1 MLKYV
6 DFLMLKYLILI
17 HTIDRVVRNYDD
29 TKEQWEY
36 MNNAELRKEL
46 DKTFIA
52 DLTITH
58 GKRVLNHKFII

>member
-1 MLKYV
+1 MLKYI
-6 DFLMLKYLILI
+6 ILI
-17 HTIDRVVRNYDD
+17 HAIDHMGRNYDD

-52 DLTITH
+52 DLTITN